1 MLTSGGY
8 KEKMFLRSTVSPR
21 NAFKRFSVIINCA
34 QKRKSEKS
42 WQQRRQILNAS
53 EMVKI

>member
-1 MLTSGGY
+1 
-8 KEKMFLRSTVSPR
+8 MFLRSTVSPR